1 MILYGST
8 CFLNKGSTWFQIQIQ
23 TGSCMFSIDYNRRM
37 MYVDML
43 ITHSNKNKYIS
54 E

>member
-1 MILYGST
+1 
-8 CFLNKGSTWFQIQIQ
+8 
-23 TGSCMFSIDYNRRM
+23 MFSIDYNRRM